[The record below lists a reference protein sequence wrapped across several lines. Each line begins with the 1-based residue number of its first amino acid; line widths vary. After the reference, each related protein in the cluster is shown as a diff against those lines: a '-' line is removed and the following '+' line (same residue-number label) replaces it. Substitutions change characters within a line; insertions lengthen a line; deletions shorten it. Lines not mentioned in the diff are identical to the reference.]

1 MKTVSEVI
9 NMIYENN
16 LTVANDDVKEVP
28 ETKTVQRDFES
39 YRDDPTDDKLVFVM
53 QKKKGKLTKKVTA
66 FALVNDGHVSYL
78 EYAMLTTD
86 TDFRELVRVL
96 KSS

>member
-1 MKTVSEVI
+1 VKTVSEVI